1 LKLDRVQ
8 VDTTEGRATFDTVLD
23 LQTLVLDSAWKI
35 EGKGLTRAEPS
46 VAGAATAGTSA
57 AASVPSP
64 VLVSRT
70 LLPPVAVVYAGRL
83 ADLGTLAP
91 TIETDA
97 LERELTVRRMERDV
111 DELERLRRLDEERA
125 RKERERQQAAE
136 AERQRRQRE
145 LEQKLLPGTGTAA
158 QPPQSKAEPVPVPV
172 DGAATIDPNAAAA
185 AAAEA
190 TPPLAAEPATE
201 TKPRVQAQPQPKKK
215 PANSWQPFQI
225 SPYQ

>member
-1 LKLDRVQ
+1 VQ
-8 VDTTEGRATFDTVLD
+8 VDTAEGRATFDTVLD

-35 EGKGLTRAEPS
+35 EAKGRTRAEPS

-57 AASVPSP
+57 AASVPAP
-64 VLVSRT
+64 VPVSRT

-83 ADLGTLAP
+83 ADLSTLAP
-91 TIETDA
+91 TIETEA

-145 LEQKLLPGTGTAA
+145 LEQKLLPGTSA
-158 QPPQSKAEPVPVPV
+158 QPPQSAAEPVPVPV
-172 DGAATIDPNAAAA
+172 EGAATIDPNAAAA
-185 AAAEA
+185 TVDAS
-190 TPPLAAEPATE
+190 PPPAAEPPPE